1 MYLTVKEAIDA
12 SNKSQTTIHRLCQK
26 YENTKYVKKE
36 GNKYLIDKDFLFE
49 KYPIGSED
57 IMEPDTNLDDNLIVS
72 LTEKNKQITELTI
85 KNKELEDK
93 IFSLEEDKLENAQ
106 EIAEILDAN
115 MSLNKEL
122 QALKSKRTIQY
133 SESGEYN
140 DLKETF
146 YKALIITG
154 SVALLIAFI
163 FSMYYF
169 TF

>member
-57 IMEPDTNLDDNLIVS
+57 IMEADTILDENLIVS

-93 IFSLEEDKLENAQ
+93 IMLLEEDKLENAQ
-106 EIAEILDAN
+106 EMAEILDAN

-122 QALKSKRTIQY
+122 QAIKSKRAIQY
-133 SESGEYN
+133 SESNEYSEI
-140 DLKETF
+140 KETL

-163 FSMYYF
+163 FLMYYF